1 MKISP
6 EKGFDLLS
14 EIIRI
19 SNSTLDIDT
28 RLKNILSLVSSSLEL
43 TDAAL
48 YALDAENNELY
59 LKCYIDGHFLE
70 SISINGTPLEAL
82 FSEGKNYLL
91 GKNKEESDLFSYI
104 AGDDQIKKGGIF
116 PITDDKFFFGALIIT
131 SREEMIF
138 DDKDLKLIL
147 PICQEIAGTMRNA
160 QLYLRTR
167 DMVEDLLMLND
178 AWKTMSSTI
187 KLDELLHLTIQK
199 ISTTLKA
206 KCGLV
211 RLKEEPGR
219 KVSVFFYNAE
229 DYQLKEALLRGCDMI
244 CSETN
249 KQSEATIFE
258 NLQGG
263 LSEFPGHIQNVF
275 ATAMAAPLIYRENQI
290 GCLALFGREDNTPFM
305 KKDLQLFAT
314 LASQMSAVTNN
325 ALLLEQME
333 IINREKEVM
342 VRELSNLF
350 ELNKAVMTTIDLDK
364 LLHIILT
371 AVTIGD
377 GFGFNRAMLFL
388 YNEKSGFIQGM
399 MGVGPDSAEEAW
411 RIWAEISDK
420 RKTLHDILSEE
431 KEIIPSSKLNEL
443 VKSIRLSVKDKS
455 ILGLT
460 VINKKPYNILDAK
473 TDTRVHMNI
482 LERISCRAF
491 ATAPLMASG
500 RVVGVILVDN
510 IYNERPITDDDIRLL
525 TIFANQA
532 GVAIDNSILYRNMQN
547 AHKELKETQSKLLH
561 TEKLAALGEMSAG
574 VAHEIRNPLVSIGG
588 FARRLSRKVEENEG
602 KKYIDIICKEV
613 ERLEAILNEILIF
626 SREEPAERE
635 IHNINTVIDDTL
647 QFFWNDFKKNGIDV
661 FKDLE
666 EIGMVEANY
675 HQLKQVFI
683 NLFSN
688 ARHAMTNG
696 GNLKIRS
703 YETDYEGNDFIMV
716 EISDTGGGIPYNVMT
731 NIFNPFF
738 TTKDEGTGLGLAIT
752 HKILSTYRGDIEVMN
767 NEEGGATF
775 IVKIP
780 VVKKKNELS

>member
-1 MKISP
+1 MKLSFD
-6 EKGFDLLS
+6 KGFGLLS

-28 RLKNILSLVSSSLEL
+28 RLKNILYIFSSAMEFK
-43 TDAAL
+43 DVAL
-48 YALDAENNELY
+48 YVLDAESDELY
-59 LKCYIDGHFLE
+59 LKCHKNGIFREEFSLKGTPAAALFLE
-70 SISINGTPLEAL
+70 
-82 FSEGKNYLL
+82 GKSCLL
-91 GKNKEESDLFSYI
+91 GGSKEERAFLTRIS
-104 AGDDQIKKGGIF
+104 GDDQAKKGGIF
-116 PITDDKFFFGALIIT
+116 PIRDDKFYFGALIIIT
-131 SREEMIF
+131 GEGMDLDEE
-138 DDKDLKLIL
+138 DLKLIT

-160 QLYLRTR
+160 QLYSRTR
-167 DMVEDLLMLND
+167 EMVEDLLMIND
-178 AWKTMSSTI
+178 VWKTMSSTI
-187 KLDELLHLTIQK
+187 KLDELLHLIIQK
-199 ISTTLKA
+199 ISTALKA
-206 KCGLV
+206 SYGLV
-211 RLKEEPGR
+211 RLKDEEGR
-219 KVSVFFYNAE
+219 KAPVFFCNTNDSLE
-229 DYQLKEALLRGCDMI
+229 KETLLRACDLVCGHV
-244 CSETN
+244 CSRFA
-249 KQSEATIFE
+249 ATIIDDLPQRLDLIPEQSRHLFKT
-258 NLQGG
+258 
-263 LSEFPGHIQNVF
+263 V
-275 ATAMAAPLIYRENQI
+275 MAAPVMYREKQI
-290 GCLALFGREDNTPFM
+290 GCIILFGKEEGASFL

-314 LASQMSAVTNN
+314 MASQMSAVTNN
-325 ALLLEQME
+325 ALLLEHME
-333 IINREKEVM
+333 LINREKEVM

-350 ELNKAVMTTIDLDK
+350 ELNKAVMTTIELDR

-399 MGVGPDSAEEAW
+399 MGVGPDSPEEAW
-411 RIWAEISDK
+411 RIWAEINEK
-420 RKTLHDILSEE
+420 RKTLQDILKDEQ
-431 KEIIPSSKLNEL
+431 EILPSSKLNEM
-443 VKSIRLSVKDKS
+443 VKSIRVSVRDKS

-460 VINKKPYNILDAK
+460 VLEKQPYNIKDAK
-473 TDTRVHMNI
+473 TDARVHMDI
-482 LERISCRAF
+482 LERINCRAF

-547 AHKELKETQSKLLH
+547 AHKELKEAQGKLLH

-588 FARRLSRKVEENEG
+588 FARRLSRKLEEQEE

-635 IHNINTVIDDTL
+635 THNINVVIDDTL

-661 FKDLE
+661 LKELE
-666 EIGMVEANY
+666 EHMGMVEANY

-688 ARHAMTNG
+688 ARHAMSHG
-696 GNLKIRS
+696 GRLKIRS
-703 YETDYEGNDFIMV
+703 YETDYEGTDFIMV
-716 EISDTGGGIPYNVMT
+716 EISDTGGGIPYSVMT

-738 TTKDEGTGLGLAIT
+738 TTKNEGTGLGLAIT
-752 HKILSTYRGDIEVMN
+752 HKILSTYKGDVEVMN

-775 IVKIP
+775 VIKIP
-780 VVKKKNELS
+780 VIKKKQD

>member
-1 MKISP
+1 MKLSFD
-6 EKGFDLLS
+6 KGFNLLS

-28 RLKNILSLVSSSLEL
+28 RLKNILYIVSSTMEFR
-43 TDAAL
+43 DIAL
-48 YALDAENNELY
+48 YILDAESDGLY
-59 LKCYIDGHFLE
+59 LKCNKKGSFRENLSLKNTLAE
-70 SISINGTPLEAL
+70 EL
-82 FSEGKNYLL
+82 FSAGRSYIL
-91 GKNKEESDLFSYI
+91 GKNGDESSFLSTI
-104 AGDDQIKKGGIF
+104 SGDETAKRGGIF
-116 PITDDKFFFGALIIT
+116 PIRDDKFYFGALIIVT
-131 SREEMIF
+131 EEKM
-138 DDKDLKLIL
+138 DLNEEDLALIT

-160 QLYLRTR
+160 QLYAKTR
-167 DMVEDLLMLND
+167 EMVEDLLMIND

-187 KLDELLHLTIQK
+187 KLDELLRITIRK
-199 ISTTLKA
+199 IATALRAKSGIVKLKD
-206 KCGLV
+206 
-211 RLKEEPGR
+211 EPNR
-219 KVSVFFYNAE
+219 YTSAYYYNAE
-229 DYQLKEALLRGCDMI
+229 DHLQKETILKASELI
-244 CSETN
+244 CGN
-249 KQSEATIFE
+249 VCE
-258 NLQGG
+258 NLEARIIEDLQFR
-263 LSEFPGHIQNVF
+263 LEDTPPYLKPLFTTV
-275 ATAMAAPLIYRENQI
+275 MAAPVMYRDRQI
-290 GCLALFGREDNTPFM
+290 GCVILFGREDGTSFV
-305 KKDLQLFAT
+305 KKDLQLFT
-314 LASQMSAVTNN
+314 TMTSQMSAVTNN
-325 ALLLEQME
+325 ALLLEHME

-350 ELNKAVMTTIDLDK
+350 ELNKAVMTTIDLDR

-399 MGVGPDSAEEAW
+399 MGVGPDSPEEAW
-411 RIWAEISDK
+411 RIWGEINEK
-420 RKTLHDILSEE
+420 KKTLQDILSDEE
-431 KEIIPSSKLNEL
+431 EILPSSSLNEM
-443 VKSIRLSVKDKS
+443 VKSIRVSVKAKS

-460 VINKKPYNILDAK
+460 VIEKKPFNIMDAR
-473 TDTRVHMNI
+473 TDTRVHMDI
-482 LERISCRAF
+482 LERINCRAF

-510 IYNERPITDDDIRLL
+510 IFNERPITDDDIRLL

-588 FARRLSRKVEENEG
+588 FARRLSRKVEEQEG

-613 ERLEAILNEILIF
+613 ERLETILNEILIF

-635 IHNINTVIDDTL
+635 KHNINTVIDDTL

-661 FKDLE
+661 LKDLE
-666 EIGMVEANY
+666 EHMGMVEANY

-688 ARHAMTNG
+688 ARHAMSG
-696 GNLKIRS
+696 GGHLKIRS
-703 YETDYEGNDFIMV
+703 YETNYEGIDFIIV
-716 EISDTGGGIPYNVMT
+716 EISDTGGGIPYNVMA

-738 TTKDEGTGLGLAIT
+738 TTKNEGTGLGLAIT
-752 HKILSTYRGDIEVMN
+752 HKILTTYKGDVEVMN

-775 IVKIP
+775 IIKIP
-780 VVKKKNELS
+780 VVKNEAD

>member
-1 MKISP
+1 MKISYD
-6 EKGFDLLS
+6 KGFDLLS

-28 RLKNILSLVSSSLEL
+28 RLKNILYIFSSSLEL
-43 TDAAL
+43 KNVAL
-48 YALDAENNELY
+48 YALDAESGELY
-59 LKCYIDGHFLE
+59 LKCCKNGQFKE
-70 SISINGTPLEAL
+70 SLTLKGTPVETL
-82 FSEGKNYLL
+82 FSKGRSFIL
-91 GKNKEESDLFSYI
+91 GKNEEERTFLSRIS
-104 AGDDQIKKGGIF
+104 GDNQSKQGGIF
-116 PITDDKFFFGALIIT
+116 PITDDKFFFGALVII
-131 SREEMIF
+131 SEDE
-138 DDKDLKLIL
+138 KPLNEGDLKLIK
-147 PICQEIAGTMRNA
+147 PVCQEIAGTKRNA
-160 QLYLRTR
+160 QLYSRTR
-167 DMVEDLLMLND
+167 EMVEDLLMIND

-187 KLDELLHLTIQK
+187 KIDELLHRTIQK
-199 ISTTLKA
+199 IATALKA
-206 KCGLV
+206 RCGVV
-211 RLKEEPGR
+211 RLKDNAGR
-219 KVSVFFYNAE
+219 GASLFYYNADDEIKKNIIPRLCEFICNDVCQALEANIFDNLVQQSVDIPANIE
-229 DYQLKEALLRGCDMI
+229 D
-244 CSETN
+244 
-249 KQSEATIFE
+249 IF
-258 NLQGG
+258 N
-263 LSEFPGHIQNVF
+263 
-275 ATAMAAPLIYRENQI
+275 TAMAAPVMYQDKQI
-290 GCLALFGREDNTPFM
+290 GCVILFGKEDNNPFV
-305 KKDLQLFAT
+305 KKDLQLFT
-314 LASQMSAVTNN
+314 TMASQMSAVTNN
-325 ALLLEQME
+325 ALLLEHME
-333 IINREKEVM
+333 LLNREKEVM

-350 ELNKAVMTTIDLDK
+350 ELNKAVMTTIELDR

-411 RIWAEISDK
+411 RIWAEINEKS
-420 RKTLHDILSEE
+420 KTLQDILNDEE
-431 KEIIPSSKLNEL
+431 DVLPSSSLNEL
-443 VKSIRLSVKDKS
+443 VKSIRVSVKDKS

-460 VINKKPYNILDAK
+460 VMDKQPFNIMDAR
-473 TDTRVHMNI
+473 TDSRVHMDI
-482 LERISCRAF
+482 LERINCRAF

-588 FARRLSRKVEENEG
+588 FARRLSRKMEEEES

-626 SREEPAERE
+626 SREEPAELER
-635 IHNINTVIDDTL
+635 HSINSVIDDTL
-647 QFFWNDFKKNGIDV
+647 QFFWNDFKKNDIDV
-661 FKDLE
+661 LKELE
-666 EIGMVEANY
+666 DDIGMVEANY

-688 ARHAMTNG
+688 ARHAMSDG
-696 GNLKIRS
+696 GHLKIRS
-703 YETDYEGNDFIMV
+703 YETDYEGKDFIMV

-738 TTKDEGTGLGLAIT
+738 TTKNEGTGLGLAIT
-752 HKILSTYRGDIEVMN
+752 HKILTTYNGDVEVMN
-767 NEEGGATF
+767 NDEGGATF
-775 IVKIP
+775 IIKIP
-780 VVKKKNELS
+780 VIIKEQN